1 MFSLNSKEGVT
12 MIACVPRRPI
22 QALLA
27 AAVLTVAMNALPPA
41 HADGGGTFSLYDV
54 DRNGYLDR
62 SEFETFVASKRN
74 RADVLEF
81 WAFARVDTDGD
92 GGISEQEMVNAL
104 LDEIKRKRK

>member
-1 MFSLNSKEGVT
+1 
-12 MIACVPRRPI
+12 MITCVPRRSI

-27 AAVLTVAMNALPPA
+27 AAVLTAAMNALPPA

-74 RADVLEF
+74 RADVPEF
-81 WAFARVDTDGD
+81 WAFARLDADGD
-92 GGISEQEMVNAL
+92 GRISEQEMVNAL
-104 LDEIKRKRK
+104 LDEIKRKSK

>member
-1 MFSLNSKEGVT
+1 

-27 AAVLTVAMNALPPA
+27 AAVLTVATNALPPA

-62 SEFETFVASKRN
+62 GEFETFVASKRN
-74 RADVLEF
+74 RTDVLEF
-81 WAFARVDTDGD
+81 WAFARVDVDGD
-92 GGISEQEMVNAL
+92 GRISEQEMVNAL
-104 LDEIKRKRK
+104 LDDIKRKSK